1 MSSYDIYANIRNEKG
16 LTDYR
21 VAKDT
26 GIGTATLS
34 NWKNGKYTPKADK
47 LAKIA
52 EYLGVSPDE
61 FGAVASKR
69 KNIIRVYHPSREE
82 KPQIAREPSI
92 SYSDLFT
99 GRAGLR
105 VSFRI
110 PVLGRVAAGIPIEA
124 TEDIIDWE
132 EITESMK
139 RDGDYFALKIQGDS
153 MEPKIS
159 NGDVV
164 IVRQQEDADD
174 GDIVIALIDGE
185 DAVCKKIKK
194 YPDGSVALVSTNPV
208 YEPLFFTQ
216 EEIIEKPVKVIG
228 KVKELRAKF

>member
-1 MSSYDIYANIRNEKG
+1 M
-16 LTDYR
+16 
-21 VAKDT
+21 
-26 GIGTATLS
+26 
-34 NWKNGKYTPKADK
+34 
-47 LAKIA
+47 
-52 EYLGVSPDE
+52 
-61 FGAVASKR
+61 
-69 KNIIRVYHPSREE
+69 
-82 KPQIAREPSI
+82 
-92 SYSDLFT
+92 
-99 GRAGLR
+99 
-105 VSFRI
+105 SFRI